1 MLSSV
6 RYDNFTLFFSVF
18 PSCFSL
24 AFREVFNLFDINGG
38 GTIDAN
44 ELDSALKSVDIQL
57 TRQEIVDVLHVID
70 EDGNGEID
78 FEEFLSLMTSTEKYL
93 ATLRGK
99 RPELA
104 LCVTAC
110 SFHCSQPATQANTCM
125 PLSVPFPCIQAMT
138 LPVRRRA
145 QCSLQH

>member
-1 MLSSV
+1 MFPSV
-6 RYDNFTLFFSVF
+6 KYDNYHYYFF
-18 PSCFSL
+18 PCFSP

-44 ELDSALKSVDIQL
+44 ELNSALQSVDIQL

-99 RPELA
+99 QLELA
-104 LCVTAC
+104 LCGAAC
-110 SFHCSQPATQANTCM
+110 SYH
-125 PLSVPFPCIQAMT
+125 
-138 LPVRRRA
+138 
-145 QCSLQH
+145 